1 METFAIEE
9 LKSHPRALQGSESPG
24 SRGWSKAGI
33 WGKSSSSG
41 RHEESSS
48 CLQGTSA
55 PGQPGKSVTNPAAAA
70 ASAAGWLL
78 PGYLHILPTGNVP
91 RRD

>member
-9 LKSHPRALQGSESPG
+9 LKSLPRALQGSELPG

-33 WGKSSSSG
+33 REKSSWSG

-48 CLQGTSA
+48 CSQGTSA
-55 PGQPGKSVTNPAAAA
+55 PGQPNKSVTASAATT
-70 ASAAGWLL
+70 ASAAGRLL

-91 RRD
+91 RKD